1 MTPLFQPRAVLSRCI
16 TVLVISSLTLP
27 TLAQTPVFQ
36 ASQSPTPSP
45 APASSVQQPP
55 PTTFN
60 KTIQSDPTPLDKR
73 KAEAAESAYLAGARA
88 LDRKDLSA
96 AETEFVKATKLNP
109 ASRDYALALSL
120 VHQRHIAEL
129 VQQAGKARLLGQN
142 QKADALLAEA
152 RLLDPQGE
160 AVSQRADPGVLPKLF
175 RPEIEPWIKEGPSLA
190 GPITLLPDAGI
201 KSFHIHSD
209 EQNVIKKVLSEYG
222 IHPVF
227 DDSVQHQDVR
237 FDVDDVSYQQ
247 AAPVLL
253 DMTHLFAVPLDSK
266 SIFLAKD
273 TPENRQRLE
282 RQLQETIY
290 IPGMS
295 NEQMDE
301 LGNVI
306 RNVFDVKQITVG
318 KASGNLVIRAPQE
331 TLTYVNLTLADLID
345 GGSQVMI
352 ELKLYTVDRTNQRT
366 IGAQLPQQIG
376 IYSVAGEAQNIV
388 SSNQSLVNQAISQGL
403 VPAGAS
409 NITIA
414 LALVA
419 AGLVQSTLL
428 SSTLGFVGGGISQT
442 GVTTNQNPTFT
453 LSLNASDTHALNDLQ
468 LRIGDRQTATFRVG
482 ERFPITTATY
492 TNGVTGTTPGV
503 AGATING
510 VSVSSL
516 LNSST
521 SSITIP
527 QIQYEDLGL
536 TLKATPAVQKSGAIA
551 MHLDLKI
558 EALSGGALS
567 NIPILNNQQFA
578 SDVTVDDGETALL
591 VSTIS
596 STESAAISGWPG
608 LGELPGF
615 QTATSDTMKNTS
627 SSELLLLVTP
637 HITRRRSNIS
647 AGPRIAVN
655 LREQS
660 N

>member
-1 MTPLFQPRAVLSRCI
+1 MKNAYQPRVALNRCI
-16 TVLVISSLTLP
+16 ATVAIFSLSLP
-27 TLAQTPVFQ
+27 TLAQTQTFQ
-36 ASQSPTPSP
+36 TDQSPVPTSSGRQPSATPP
-45 APASSVQQPP
+45 VKAGQPSSHLP
-55 PTTFN
+55 
-60 KTIQSDPTPLDKR
+60 DKR
-73 KAEAAESAYLAGARA
+73 QAEAAEAAYLAGAQL
-88 LDRKDLSA
+88 LDRKDLNG
-96 AETEFVKATKLNP
+96 AETEFTKATQLNP
-109 ASRDYALALSL
+109 ANHDYALALTL
-120 VHQRHIAEL
+120 IHQRHVAEL

-142 QKADALLAEA
+142 EKADALLAEA
-152 RLLDPQGE
+152 RLLDPQNE
-160 AVSQRADPGVLPKLF
+160 IASQNVDPGALPKLF

-190 GPITLLPDAGI
+190 GPITLLPDSGV
-201 KSFHIHSD
+201 KSFHIHTN
-209 EQNVIKKVLSEYG
+209 EQDVIKKVLSDYG
-222 IHPVF
+222 IRSVF
-227 DDSVQHQDVR
+227 DDSVKRQDVR
-237 FDVDDVSYQQ
+237 FDLDDVPYQQ
-247 AAPVLL
+247 AVPILL

-266 SIFLAKD
+266 SVFLAKD

-282 RQLQETIY
+282 RQLQETVY
-290 IPGMS
+290 IPGMT

-318 KASGNLVIRAPQE
+318 KSSGNLVLRAPEE

-352 ELKLYTVDRTNQRT
+352 ELKLYTVDKTNQRN

-376 IYSVAGEAQNIV
+376 IYSVASEAQNV
-388 SSNQSLVNQAISQGL
+388 VNSNQTLVNQAIAQGL

-409 NITIA
+409 NLTIA
-414 LALVA
+414 LALIA
-419 AGLVQSTLL
+419 SGLVQSALL
-428 SSTLGFVGGGISQT
+428 SSTIGFVGGGITTT
-442 GVTTNQNPTFT
+442 GVTSNQIPTFT
-453 LSLNASDTHALNDLQ
+453 LSLNSSDTRALNDIQ
-468 LRIGDRQTATFRVG
+468 VRVGDRQTATFRVG
-482 ERFPITTATY
+482 ERYPITTSTY
-492 TNGVTGTTPGV
+492 SSGVTGSTAGV

-516 LNSST
+516 LNTSS

-536 TLKATPAVQKSGAIA
+536 TLKATPTVQKSGAIG

-558 EALSGGALS
+558 EALSGDSLS
-567 NIPILNNQQFA
+567 NIPILNSQQFA

-591 VSTIS
+591 VSTVS
-596 STESAAISGWPG
+596 STESAAIDGLPG

-615 QTATSDTMKNTS
+615 QAATADTMKS
-627 SSELLLLVTP
+627 IDSSELLLLVTP
-637 HITRRRSNIS
+637 HVTRRRSNIS